1 MAVISVPRAVLRPN
15 EARRSR
21 DTWWRRTLRS
31 RLALPAG
38 IIVLIAILAALFANV
53 IAPYDPL
60 YQDYN
65 SVLVP
70 PSHAHLLGT
79 DDIGRDVLSRIIYGA
94 RISLS
99 VGLVAVAIALIVGVP
114 LGLVAAYYGGW
125 VDDVLMRVT
134 DAVISIPALVLALSI
149 TVALRPGLTN
159 VMAAIGIVYTPAF
172 ARLARGEALSVRE
185 QEYVNAARVIG
196 VRPWRMMLVH
206 ILPNVTSP
214 IIVLASLRVASAIV
228 TEASLSFLGAGVPP
242 PAASWGGM
250 LKTSYQYTQTAAWLA
265 IMPGLAIFI
274 TVMAINILGD
284 GLRGALDPRL
294 RGR

>member
-15 EARRSR
+15 EARRPR

-38 IIVLIAILAALFANV
+38 IIVLIAILAALFANA

-114 LGLVAAYYGGW
+114 FGLVAAYYGGW

-172 ARLARGEALSVRE
+172 ARLARGEALSIRE

-250 LKTSYQYTQTAAWLA
+250 LKTSYQYTETAPWLA